1 MEMKYKKWYLNFFI
15 QKMSLIESQLLIRK
29 RLNVHPIIKVYETN
43 KIKRQKAKKERKFPI
58 KDREKTEEIYRKV
71 FGPNDI

>member
-43 KIKRQKAKKERKFPI
+43 KIKRQKENIKEERK
-58 KDREKTEEIYRKV
+58 
-71 FGPNDI
+71 